1 MISDNILYDKQIELY
16 VKQMFQ
22 LELFECFLKIT
33 VYTCLEITRAKTI
46 LQVREIASADKVLCR
61 VLFFALIMLFD
72 FFFGHP
78 FEVVARIFL
87 STAKE

>member
-1 MISDNILYDKQIELY
+1 MYQI
-16 VKQMFQ
+16 K
-22 LELFECFLKIT
+22 LFECFFKIT
-33 VYTCLEITRAKTI
+33 VYTCLEITRAETI
-46 LQVREIASADKVLCR
+46 LQLGEIASADKVLCR

-72 FFFGHP
+72 FFFGHL